1 MLRRPNL
8 LIPSILALIH
18 QYPLGI
24 SEYEIMQQLGEHAG
38 FGDIGGNGQLPL
50 FQKHFLI
57 MNGLYQLQQS
67 LWKEEQL
74 ALEISPLK
82 IALTTLAT
90 ANNGSHPA
98 ISESAKLSS
107 YYLDWRNLDETT
119 ESDVI
124 ELHLLF
130 WERFSALDGRSDALA
145 MLGLG
150 EDASTEAINCCYRK
164 LAAEHHP
171 DRGGCSKRFI
181 EIRQAYEQLKD
192 FKAP

>member
-1 MLRRPNL
+1 MLNRSNP
-8 LIPSILALIH
+8 LIPSILALLR

-24 SEYEIMQQLGEHAG
+24 SEHEIMQQLGEHAG
-38 FGDIGGNGQLPL
+38 FGNIGGNGQLPL

-82 IALTTLAT
+82 IALTTLGADDS
-90 ANNGSHPA
+90 GSHPA
-98 ISESAKLSS
+98 ISDSAKLSR
-107 YYLDWRNLDETT
+107 YYLNWRNLDETS
-119 ESDVI
+119 ENDVI
-124 ELHLLF
+124 ELHQLF
-130 WERFSALDGRSDALA
+130 WERFSTLDGRADALTT
-145 MLGLG
+145 LGLG
-150 EDASTEAINCCYRK
+150 EDASAETINCCYRK

-171 DRGGCSKRFI
+171 DRGGCSERFI